1 MISDGSF
8 TILLVDDN
16 ENNLFVFRTLI
27 NKFIDY
33 AQVIESDSGE
43 TALKIL
49 SQQSIDL
56 VILDVQ
62 MPEMDGFETAQ
73 RIRAQKKTHWLP
85 IVFLSAIFK
94 STEFKQK
101 GFELGALDYLTKPID
116 AETLV
121 DKIEVYLRF
130 SAQMRKYNK
139 FVEGKMEKREL
150 KFKDACNK
158 LEVYAEEQTAE
169 LVQTNQRLKEEIEEH
184 KRTEIEL
191 QKARN
196 VAEKTREIAES
207 ANHAKSQFIAN
218 MSHSIRTPLNAIIGY
233 SEMLEEDLHHSVY
246 DNALLDVKKVSESG
260 KQLLALI
267 NDVLDISKIESGNVE
282 LSFETFE
289 LTNILNDVVSTIQ
302 PLVAKNSNTLIV
314 DCAEAEGEM
323 RTDLTKLYQILL
335 NLLSNAAKFTEHGI
349 INIKI
354 SREHLSDGEWVNFCI
369 SDTGAGMTE
378 QQKQYL
384 FKAFAPTETAEVID
398 PDFHR
403 TGLGLMLTK
412 ELAAMMGGY
421 ITVTSELGEGSTFAV
436 HLPAMIKV
444 DRKNSIVTTLL
455 SDDEQEIYA
464 DQRNLV

>member
-1 MISDGSF
+1 MTSDGSF

-16 ENNLFVFRTLI
+16 ENNLFVSRTLI

-33 AQVIESDSGE
+33 VQVIESDSGE

-49 SQQSIDL
+49 AQYPVDL

-73 RIRAQKKTHWLP
+73 HIRAQKKTRWLP
-85 IVFLSAIFK
+85 IIFLSAIFK

-101 GFELGALDYLTKPID
+101 GFELGAVDYLTKPID

-121 DKIEVYLRF
+121 DKIKIYLRF
-130 SAQMRKYNK
+130 AQQMRQYNE
-139 FVEGKMEKREL
+139 FVEQETRQRDRQ
-150 KFKDACNK
+150 FKNACDK
-158 LEVYAEEQTAE
+158 LELYAEEQTAE
-169 LVQTNQRLKEEIEEH
+169 LVQTNQRLKEEIEER

-218 MSHSIRTPLNAIIGY
+218 MSHSLRTPLNAIIGY
-233 SEMLEEDLHHSVY
+233 SEILEEDLQSSIY
-246 DNALLDVKKVSESG
+246 NNALSDAKNVSESG

-289 LTNILNDVVSTIQ
+289 LTNILNDVVSTVQ
-302 PLVAKNSNTLIV
+302 PLVARNSNTLIV

-384 FKAFAPTETAEVID
+384 FKAFAPSETPEVID
-398 PDFHR
+398 HDFHR

-412 ELAAMMGGY
+412 ELVAMMGGH
-421 ITVTSELGEGSTFAV
+421 ITVTSKLGEGSTFAV
-436 HLPAMIKV
+436 HLPAMIKI
-444 DRKNSIVTTLL
+444 DGKDGTITTLL
-455 SDDEQEIYA
+455 SDDTQEVYA